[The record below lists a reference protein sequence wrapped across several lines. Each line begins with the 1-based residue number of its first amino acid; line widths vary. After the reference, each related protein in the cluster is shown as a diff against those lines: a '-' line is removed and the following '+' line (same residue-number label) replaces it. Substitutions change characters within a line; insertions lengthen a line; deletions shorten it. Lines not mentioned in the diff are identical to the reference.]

1 MSEQMAFAGDLG
13 TEMNTVSE
21 SGYSLQ
27 NTTISMSTLVVL
39 VAAVVTVWTMR
50 GCFWRIY
57 GGKKGVQEED
67 GRGQS
72 MNYGT
77 L

>member
-13 TEMNTVSE
+13 TEMNMVSE

-27 NTTISMSTLVVL
+27 NATISLSTLVML

-50 GCFWRIY
+50 GCFWRMY
-57 GGKKGVQEED
+57 GGKKAVQEED